1 MRKKRSQT
9 GSVLLMVVF
18 ILALLAATVMAHLQ
32 INTEEIQVMRNHLY
46 AAEAL
51 ATAEAGLNDALA
63 QLRADATWTTGY
75 IDKPFNG
82 GSYTVAVD
90 GSTLTATGVT
100 SRGFVAKV
108 EADVT
113 VSTDGPPHVVRI
125 DVLRINE

>member
-1 MRKKRSQT
+1 
-9 GSVLLMVVF
+9 MVVF
-18 ILALLAATVMAHLQ
+18 ILALLAATVMGHLQ
-32 INTEEIQVMRNHLY
+32 INTEEIQVMQNHLF

-63 QLRADATWTTGY
+63 QLRAEATWTGGY
-75 IDKPFNG
+75 VDKPFNG
-82 GSYTVAVD
+82 GSYTVVVT
-90 GSTLTATGVT
+90 GSTVSATGVT
-100 SRGFVAKV
+100 PRGFVAKV